1 MDIKSKI
8 IEKLEKEHYTFSD
21 LAGYLHMSEDDL
33 TAALNN
39 RSLELRSLEDIS
51 KTLRVPLY
59 SFFRAE
65 QPKFDY
71 TQKPYHVNRLWTGD
85 DTDKTKAT
93 LLQEIDL
100 LKQIIALK
108 EQHIAKMSS

>member
-8 IEKLEKEHYTFSD
+8 IEILEKEHYTFSD

-33 TAALNN
+33 TKALNN
-39 RSLELRSLEDIS
+39 RTLELRSLEDIS

-71 TQKPYHVNRLWTGD
+71 TQKPYYINRLWTGD
-85 DTDKTKAT
+85 DSDKTKAA
-93 LLQEIDL
+93 LLQEIAL

-108 EQHIAKMSS
+108 EEHIAKMSS

>member
-1 MDIKSKI
+1 MEIKSKI
-8 IEKLEKEHYTFSD
+8 IEILEKEHYTFSD

-33 TAALNN
+33 TQALNN
-39 RSLELRSLEDIS
+39 RTLELRSLEDIS

-71 TQKPYHVNRLWTGD
+71 TQKPYYINRLWTGD
-85 DTDKTKAT
+85 DSEKTKAA
-93 LLQEIDL
+93 LQQEITL

-108 EQHIAKMSS
+108 EEHIAKIPH